1 MVFSLSEDVKR
12 KLYKK
17 HFETQNQNLYRGF
30 APFIDNDPSHKEL
43 YEMGLEWSKVSDEE
57 KQYPLHE
64 TTPWPDTDGAE
75 AFKAFMLDHY
85 ELMHNLG
92 IKLMRHIAEGFG
104 KPVDFFD
111 KWFVQNTCSTFRL
124 IRYLPRSTGLV

>member
-1 MVFSLSEDVKR
+1 
-12 KLYKK
+12 
-17 HFETQNQNLYRGF
+17 
-30 APFIDNDPSHKEL
+30 
-43 YEMGLEWSKVSDEE
+43 MGLEWSKVSDEE

-64 TTPWPDTDGAE
+64 ITPWPDTDGAK
-75 AFKAFMLDHY
+75 AFKAFMLNHY

-104 KPVDFFD
+104 KPFDFFD

-124 IRYLPRSTGLV
+124 IRYLLRSTGLVSQQDLREEDLKFTTPIHTDSGFLTLLSTFGYPGL